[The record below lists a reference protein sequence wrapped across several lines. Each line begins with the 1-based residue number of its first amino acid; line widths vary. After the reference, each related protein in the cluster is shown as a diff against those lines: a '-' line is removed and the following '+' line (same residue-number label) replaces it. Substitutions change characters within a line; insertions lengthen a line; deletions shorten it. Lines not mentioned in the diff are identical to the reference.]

1 MPIDAQLPLSH
12 ALETSPQRPPWAPLA
27 RWLSTT
33 AASTE
38 AALGYESALPWT
50 LGVDGPADGVQPPY

>member
-1 MPIDAQLPLSH
+1 MPTDAQAPLSH
-12 ALETSPQRPPWAPLA
+12 AVEISPQRPLWAPLT
-27 RWLSTT
+27 RWLTTT

-50 LGVDGPADGVQPPY
+50 LDVDGTADGGRPPY